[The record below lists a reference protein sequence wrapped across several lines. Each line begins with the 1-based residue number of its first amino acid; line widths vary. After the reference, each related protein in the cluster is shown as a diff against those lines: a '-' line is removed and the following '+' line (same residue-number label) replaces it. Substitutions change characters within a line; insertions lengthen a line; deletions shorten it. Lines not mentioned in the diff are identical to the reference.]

1 MINYSQL
8 SATCLVGYLPS
19 HVQRPHVVEY
29 SYLLCTVGH
38 FEFAL
43 ESGLVLF
50 RMAPWDCCGDAVSSF
65 TEYHEVVQD
74 TGLKFVP

>member
-8 SATCLVGYLPS
+8 SATCLVGYLQS

-38 FEFAL
+38 FEFAP
-43 ESGLVLF
+43 ESGFGV
-50 RMAPWDCCGDAVSSF
+50 VSNG
-65 TEYHEVVQD
+65 TM
-74 TGLKFVP
+74 GLLWGRCFFFC

>member
-1 MINYSQL
+1 MINYIQL

-19 HVQRPHVVEY
+19 HVQRAHVVEY
-29 SYLLCTVGH
+29 SYLLCIPLVI
-38 FEFAL
+38 L
-43 ESGLVLF
+43 SSPESGLVLF